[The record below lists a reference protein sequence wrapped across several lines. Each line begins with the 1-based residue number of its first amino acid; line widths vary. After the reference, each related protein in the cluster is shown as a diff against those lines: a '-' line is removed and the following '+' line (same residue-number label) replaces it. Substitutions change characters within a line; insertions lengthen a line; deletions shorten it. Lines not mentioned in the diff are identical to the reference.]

1 MGALKQ
7 PSRLPVIG
15 EGGQGRPQ
23 AEAWRDRSVAVH
35 ILEGEARQGF
45 VVVPSGAVWG
55 NALRSISPSPGVLAG
70 GPKSRAPV
78 ISSSELRHGVV
89 RPQPAGLN
97 QALGL
102 AGMRGP

>member
-1 MGALKQ
+1 M
-7 PSRLPVIG
+7 
-15 EGGQGRPQ
+15 
-23 AEAWRDRSVAVH
+23 
-35 ILEGEARQGF
+35 EGEARQGF
-45 VVVPSGAVWG
+45 VVVPCGCRVGKRVAVHLHRQACWQ
-55 NALRSISPSPGVLAG
+55 G